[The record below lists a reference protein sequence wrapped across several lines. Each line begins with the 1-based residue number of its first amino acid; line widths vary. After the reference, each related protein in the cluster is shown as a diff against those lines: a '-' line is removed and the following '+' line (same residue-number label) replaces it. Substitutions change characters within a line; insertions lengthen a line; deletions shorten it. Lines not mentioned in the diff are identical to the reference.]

1 MKILL
6 TISKYCLVEAG
17 SVVTRDVLDYALV
30 YGSPARQHGWVC
42 ACGVKLTE
50 ALICPE
56 CGKTYR
62 KAEKGIG
69 RTNE

>member
-42 ACGVKLTE
+42 ACGVKLNQELT
-50 ALICPE
+50 CPE
-56 CGKTYR
+56 CGRKYR
-62 KAEKGIG
+62 QSWKGIEAI
-69 RTNE
+69 NE